1 MEEREMNTTKNKNK
15 NNTKSTVYSTFA
27 VLFYI
32 NRQKVKKNG
41 MCPLMGRISI
51 NAEIAQF
58 SAGIDVDPKL
68 WDAKAYRLKGRSRH
82 AAEINYQIEQLTE
95 KINRYYKEILEE
107 QGYITAELVKN
118 AIGGIGRKK
127 ENLLELFREH
137 NEEYAKQV
145 GITRSAETM
154 RNYISVYNQT
164 QSFLRTHYHAED
176 IPLRQLELSFIEKFD
191 SFMRIEQRF
200 TAYTVSSYTIML
212 RKIVRRAISQGTLHK
227 NPFASYIPEQ
237 PPRKRRH
244 MTREELDKFMNVPI
258 ASKRV
263 CHTRDMFLF
272 ATFTGLS
279 YADMCH
285 LSEEHIRKEQNGSL
299 WIKIKRQ
306 KTGSQCNIPL
316 LDIPRQIMEKYKP
329 ERRGNKIFNMIV
341 ISCMNV
347 NLKKIAKLCG
357 IENPITYHQS
367 RHNFGTLITL
377 SQGVPLE
384 TVSQMMGHKCIKT
397 TQIYAK
403 LTHQKVNED
412 MKKLSSRI
420 GGKYKLPDYIGS
432 KSEEKQCK
440 ITKSKPGKYEKK

>member
-1 MEEREMNTTKNKNK
+1 MRGDIQMSNDKNK
-15 NNTKSTVYSTFA
+15 NNQTNTVYSTFA

-32 NRQKVKKNG
+32 NRQKIKKNG

-58 SAGIDVDPKL
+58 SAGIDIDPSL
-68 WDAKAYRLKGRSRH
+68 WDAKAYCLTSKSRH
-82 AAEINYQIEQLTE
+82 AAEANHQIKQLTE
-95 KINRYYKEILEE
+95 KINRYYKQILNE

-118 AIGGIGRKK
+118 AVSGIGRRK

-137 NEEYAKQV
+137 NQEYAKQV
-145 GITRSAETM
+145 GITRSKDSLRT
-154 RNYISVYNQT
+154 YQSVYMKIVGFVQV
-164 QSFLRTHYHAED
+164 HYGVED

-200 TAYTVSSYTIML
+200 TAHTVSTYTIIL

-227 NPFASYIPEQ
+227 NPFATYIPEQ

-244 MTREELDKFMNVPI
+244 MTQEELDKFMSVSI
-258 ASKRV
+258 DSKRV
-263 CHTRDMFLF
+263 SHTRDMFIF
-272 ATFTGLS
+272 ATFTGLA
-279 YADMCH
+279 YADMCN
-285 LSEEHIRKEQNGSL
+285 LSQDNIHKERNGSL

-306 KTGSQCNIPL
+306 KTGSLCNIPL
-316 LDIPRQIMEKYKP
+316 LDIPRQIIEKYKS
-329 ERRGNKIFNMIV
+329 ERKGSKIFNMTALSSV
-341 ISCMNV
+341 EV

-357 IENPITYHQS
+357 VEKCVTYHQS

-384 TVSQMMGHKCIKT
+384 TVSQMMGHKCIRT

-403 LTHQKVNED
+403 LTRQKVNED
-412 MKKLSSRI
+412 IKKLSSRI
-420 GGKYKLPDYIGS
+420 GRKYKLSDYTS
-432 KSEEKQCK
+432 NKNK
-440 ITKSKPGKYEKK
+440 

>member
-1 MEEREMNTTKNKNK
+1 MKAKK
-15 NNTKSTVYSTFA
+15 NNTTNTVYSTFA
-27 VLFYI
+27 ILFYI
-32 NRQKVKKNG
+32 NRQKIKKNG

-51 NAEIAQF
+51 NAEMAQF
-58 SAGIDVDPKL
+58 AVGIDVDPKL
-68 WDAKAYRLKGRSRH
+68 WNAKTYHLTGRSRH
-82 AAEINYQIEQLTE
+82 AAEANFQIKLLTE
-95 KINRYYKEILEE
+95 KIHRYYKEILDE

-118 AIGGIGRKK
+118 AVGGIGRKK

-137 NEEYAKQV
+137 NDEYAKQV
-145 GITRSAETM
+145 GVTRSAETM

-164 QSFLRTHYHAED
+164 ESFLRTHYNAND

-191 SFMRIEQRF
+191 SFMRIEQGF

-212 RKIVRRAISQGTLHK
+212 RKIVRRAISQGILHK
-227 NPFASYIPEQ
+227 NPFAGYIPEQ

-244 MTREELDKFMNVPI
+244 MTQEELDKFMNI
-258 ASKRV
+258 TISSKRV
-263 CHTRDMFLF
+263 CHTRDMFIF
-272 ATFTGLS
+272 ASFTGLS
-279 YADMCH
+279 YADMCN
-285 LSEEHIRKEQNGSL
+285 LSEEHIHKEQNGSL

-316 LDIPRQIMEKYKP
+316 LDIPLQIMEKYKS
-329 ERRGNKIFNMIV
+329 ERKGSKIFNMINL
-341 ISCMNV
+341 SCMNV

-357 IENPITYHQS
+357 IEKRITFHTA

-377 SQGVPLE
+377 SQGVPME

-403 LTHQKVNED
+403 LTRQKLNED

-420 GGKYKLPDYIGS
+420 GQKYKLSDYAANDN
-432 KSEEKQCK
+432 EANQCK
-440 ITKSKPGKYEKK
+440 TEQLKPNKYGK

>member
-1 MEEREMNTTKNKNK
+1 MNTTNNKNK
-15 NNTKSTVYSTFA
+15 TNTKSTAYSTFA

-32 NRQKVKKNG
+32 NRQKIKKNG
-41 MCPLMGRISI
+41 RCPLMGRISI
-51 NAEIAQF
+51 NAEMAQF
-58 SAGIDVDPKL
+58 SIGIDVDPKL
-68 WDAKAYRLKGRSRH
+68 WDAKGYCLRGRSRH
-82 AAEINYQIEQLTE
+82 AAEANFQIKQLTE
-95 KINRYYKEILEE
+95 KIHWYYKQILDQ

-118 AIGGIGRKK
+118 AVGGIGRKK

-164 QSFLRTHYHAED
+164 ESFLRIHYNAKD
-176 IPLRQLELSFIEKFD
+176 ISLRQLELSFIEKFD
-191 SFMRIEQRF
+191 SFMRIEQGF

-212 RKIVRRAISQGTLHK
+212 RKIIRRAISQGILHK

-244 MTREELDKFMNVPI
+244 MAQEELDKFMNI
-258 ASKRV
+258 TITSKRV
-263 CHTRDMFLF
+263 CHTRDMFIF

-279 YADMCH
+279 YADMCN
-285 LSEEHIRKEQNGSL
+285 LSEENIHQEQNENL

-316 LDIPRQIMEKYKP
+316 LDVPLQIMEKYKS
-329 ERRGNKIFNMIV
+329 ERKGNKIFNMINL
-341 ISCMNV
+341 SCMNV

-357 IENPITYHQS
+357 IERTITYHQS

-377 SQGVPLE
+377 SQGVPME

-403 LTHQKVNED
+403 LTRQKLNED

-420 GGKYKLPDYIGS
+420 DQKYKLSDYAGN
-432 KSEEKQCK
+432 EANQCK
-440 ITKSKPGKYEKK
+440 TVQSWKIEL

>member
-1 MEEREMNTTKNKNK
+1 MDTTKSNKNHP
-15 NNTKSTVYSTFA
+15 KSTVYSTFA

-32 NRQKVKKNG
+32 NRQKIKKNG
-41 MCPLMGRISI
+41 LCPLMGRISI

-58 SAGIDVDPKL
+58 SAGLDVDPKL
-68 WDAKAYRLKGRSRH
+68 WDAKTYCLKGKSRH
-82 AAEINYQIEQLTE
+82 AAEANYQIKQLTE
-95 KINRYYKEILEE
+95 KINLYYKEILDQ
-107 QGYITAELVKN
+107 QGYISAELVKN
-118 AIGGIGRKK
+118 AVGGIGRKK

-145 GITRSAETM
+145 GVTRSAETM

-164 QSFLRTHYHAED
+164 ESFLRTHYNAND

-191 SFMRIEQRF
+191 SFMRIEQGF
-200 TAYTVSSYTIML
+200 TAHTVSAYTIIL
-212 RKIVRRAISQGTLHK
+212 RKMVRRAISQGTLHK
-227 NPFASYIPEQ
+227 NPFAGYIPEQ

-244 MTREELDKFMNVPI
+244 MTQEELDKFINVSI

-263 CHTRDMFLF
+263 CHTRDIFLF

-279 YADMCH
+279 YADMCN
-285 LSEEHIRKEQNGSL
+285 LSQEHIHKEQNGSL

-316 LDIPRQIMEKYKP
+316 LDVPLQIMEKYKP
-329 ERRGNKIFNMIV
+329 ERKGNKIFNMIAL
-341 ISCMNV
+341 SCMNV

-357 IENPITYHQS
+357 IEKPITYHQS

-384 TVSQMMGHKCIKT
+384 TVSQMMGHKCIRT
-397 TQIYAK
+397 TQIYARLTRQK
-403 LTHQKVNED
+403 LNED

-420 GGKYKLPDYIGS
+420 GGKYKLSDYARN
-432 KSEEKQCK
+432 ENEANQCK
-440 ITKSKPGKYEKK
+440 TVQLKPNDHGK